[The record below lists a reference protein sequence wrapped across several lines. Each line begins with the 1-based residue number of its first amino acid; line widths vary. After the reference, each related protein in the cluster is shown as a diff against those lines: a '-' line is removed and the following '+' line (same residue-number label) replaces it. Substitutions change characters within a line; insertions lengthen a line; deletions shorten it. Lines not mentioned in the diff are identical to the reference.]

1 MSGPASGGAG
11 APGGRPPAV
20 ERGSA
25 RRRSRRA
32 ALQALYSADLRERA
46 TGAPDT
52 PLAALDALAEHFE
65 LAPGARAFAEDLVKG
80 VAAERATLDARLARV
95 ARNWRLERMAL
106 VDRNVLRLAA
116 WEMIFGGT
124 PAAVAIDEAV
134 ELAREF
140 GDESSSRF
148 VNGVLDA
155 LRKEEERA

>member
-1 MSGPASGGAG
+1 MSRAASHAG
-11 APGGRPPAV
+11 A
-20 ERGSA
+20 ERSSA

-32 ALQALYSADLRERA
+32 ALQALYSADVRERA
-46 TGAPDT
+46 TAAPDS

-65 LAPGARAFAEDLVKG
+65 LAPGARAFAEELVKG
-80 VAAERATLDARLARV
+80 VARERATLDLRLAGV
-95 ARNWRLERMAL
+95 ARNWRLERMAH

-116 WEMIFGGT
+116 WEILFGGT

-155 LRKEEERA
+155 LRKEEEGT